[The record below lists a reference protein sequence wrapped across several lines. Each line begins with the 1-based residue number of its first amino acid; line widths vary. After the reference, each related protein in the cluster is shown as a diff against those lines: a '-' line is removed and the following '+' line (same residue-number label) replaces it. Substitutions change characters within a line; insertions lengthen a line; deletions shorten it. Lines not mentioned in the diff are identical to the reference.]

1 MIIMTHTSVD
11 PWTVMI
17 HLHDTSVTSPTMMRP
32 RSLVSLTLTT
42 ELELMRGPDLVR
54 DPVEGQEPGPM
65 AEGAGEVVQ
74 GEAGEHGEQERE
86 DETPGGLGG
95 GP

>member
-1 MIIMTHTSVD
+1 MTHTSVD

-17 HLHDTSVTSPTMMRP
+17 HLHDTSVTSATMMRP
-32 RSLVSLTLTT
+32 WSLVSLTLTT
-42 ELELMRGPDLVR
+42 ELELVRGLYLVW
-54 DPVEGQEPGPM
+54 DPVDGQEPGPM

-74 GEAGEHGEQERE
+74 GEAGEHGEEERE
-86 DETPGGLGG
+86 DETPGGLCG